1 MSNIGDNNALFA
13 VSFKKIGFSE
23 DRFMLRR
30 LINCL

>member
-1 MSNIGDNNALFA
+1 MSTVGETNALFA